1 MAAPKKH
8 PPKTKPKAPRKAA
21 AAPDPTKPK
30 KRAQTPQTPWQEWSA
45 DPARAIADLCDYIV
59 SGGNLWAYSQ
69 ERGLS
74 YSTIRDWIA
83 ADPERDAKY
92 ARAREDR
99 SDKLADEIVSISDDD
114 GSDMSEDENGRPVT
128 NHAAVQR
135 AKLRVDARKWVAAKL
150 KPRVYGDKV
159 QLDATVDAR
168 SMSDDEL
175 AKRLARFGITAITPL
190 KTEDADGGD

>member
-1 MAAPKKH
+1 
-8 PPKTKPKAPRKAA
+8 
-21 AAPDPTKPK
+21 
-30 KRAQTPQTPWQEWSA
+30 
-45 DPARAIADLCDYIV
+45 V

-69 ERGLS
+69 EQGLS

-114 GSDMSEDENGRPVT
+114 GSDLAEDEDGRPVT

-159 QLDATVDAR
+159 QVDATIDAR

-175 AKRLARFGITAITPL
+175 AKRLARFGITAITPP
-190 KTEDADGGD
+190 KTEGAADGGD